1 MFDLILGVFLL
12 ISFVIIV
19 YLITELNI
27 AKEEYKFL
35 QTRIE
40 YELKIRRL
48 DDTRGKA

>member
-1 MFDLILGVFLL
+1 MKCFYREL
-12 ISFVIIV
+12 SRRKK

-48 DDTRGKA
+48 DNTRGKA